1 MRARHFTNALAHTLV
16 LALLALPALGTAA
29 HAAVPASV
37 PSGAA
42 LYTGPGESYAA
53 AGELAADTAV
63 YAIETEGDWTLID
76 FPRDGGRAR
85 AYAATQSLSMDGAV
99 REANLLSVQ
108 ATTAAAGTLYASPDE
123 NAGIL
128 AEPGIMTPV
137 TILRMEGDFAFIEMD
152 GSQGQRLRG
161 WTPASTV
168 GATGAAEVQ
177 TGGVSIPMLCTA
189 ECWLYETP
197 SDDGNPLLLLPAG
210 TEIECYGEL
219 YNGFAIAVCDGR
231 TGYIAADE
239 LIPATD

>member
-85 AYAATQSLSMDGAV
+85 GYVAAQSLRVDGAV
-99 REANLLSVQ
+99 REANLLD
-108 ATTAAAGTLYASPDE
+108 ARTTAFAAGTLYAAPDE
-123 NAGIL
+123 SAEALAGVGCL
-128 AEPGIMTPV
+128 EPV
-137 TILRMEGDFAFIEMD
+137 TVLRTEGGFAFVEIAD
-152 GSQGQRLRG
+152 AQGRRLRG
-161 WTPASTV
+161 YTRAGIV
-168 GATGAAEVQ
+168 GADGAQPPQ
-177 TGGVSIPMLCTA
+177 TGGVSVSMRCA
-189 ECWLYETP
+189 SECCLYETP
-197 SDDGNPLLLLPAG
+197 SSDGNPLLLLPAG
-210 TEIECYGEL
+210 AAVECYGEL